1 MHSKKKSAM
10 FILLGQRSTW
20 AGLAGLIISALMA
33 AGVDLGHG
41 ARDAI
46 SDIMLV
52 VVSITAILTQPA
64 SDAHLYSQ
72 PPEPLEPPESD
83 QDSEE

>member
-1 MHSKKKSAM
+1 MHSKRKSAI
-10 FILLGQRSTW
+10 FVLLGQRSTW
-20 AGLAGLIISALMA
+20 AGLAGLAVSMLMA

-52 VVSITAILTQPA
+52 LVSITAILTQPA
-64 SDAHLYSQ
+64 EDAHRHAQ
-72 PPEPLEPPESD
+72 PDPPPEPSPDPE
-83 QDSEE
+83 E